1 MLFAGVKKIVFFC
14 VFCALP
20 SGEQRAKSES
30 SKAEMVPA
38 LKKERMNM
46 KKHEI
51 EAENMMT
58 REMMKWLEMQTVR
71 LCPWT
76 MGASILGVVAYVDLI
91 EFFPEDLPRVW
102 RLQLRKDG
110 NGVIVFETLDIGEGT
125 EDQWK
130 AIGNQVRP
138 AQPIMQVPFFE
149 EA

>member
-1 MLFAGVKKIVFFC
+1 M
-14 VFCALP
+14 
-20 SGEQRAKSES
+20 Q
-30 SKAEMVPA
+30 
-38 LKKERMNM
+38 
-46 KKHEI
+46 KHEI
-51 EAENMMT
+51 QAMK
-58 REMMKWLEMQTVR
+58 EMDKELRAWHRNRTVR
-71 LCPWT
+71 VFPWT

-91 EFFPEDLPRVW
+91 EHFPDDLPRLW

-110 NGVIVFETLDIGEGT
+110 KDVIVFETLDMGEGT